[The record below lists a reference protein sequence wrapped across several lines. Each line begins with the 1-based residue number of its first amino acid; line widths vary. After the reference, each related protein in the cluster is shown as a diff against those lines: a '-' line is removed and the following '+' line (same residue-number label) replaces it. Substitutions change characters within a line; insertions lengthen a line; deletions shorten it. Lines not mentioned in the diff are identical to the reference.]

1 MDSIS
6 SVAAA
11 AAAEETSQ
19 IHPGD
24 CVWVR
29 FIDQDLLQVESGVG
43 GWLLRFWVLV

>member
-11 AAAEETSQ
+11 AAAEEETQ

-24 CVWVR
+24 SVWVR
-29 FIDQDLLQVESGVG
+29 FIDQDLLQVEG
-43 GWLLRFWVLV
+43 LVAGC